1 MLTVDKIEGKIV
13 RVENEM
19 QFTEINLSLFDGEV
33 REGDVVFMDENG
45 RFHTDTTA
53 TEKRRKEI
61 LALQN
66 SLWE

>member
-13 RVENEM
+13 RVEDEM

-33 REGDVVFMDENG
+33 REGDVVFKDENG
-45 RFHTDTTA
+45 RFHTDKAA